1 MPETLADGVWRID
14 CGSVNAYLV
23 DDPQSLTLVDAGMAW
38 DAGTVRS
45 AIHDAGFAV
54 SDLERV
60 LVTHYDA
67 DHVGGLSRLPI
78 DVPVHVGERDADLV
92 AGRRVPPVS
101 NLKGFTQR
109 VSRLLHYSID
119 APVEAV
125 ADGEEV
131 GSFTAIH
138 TPGHTRGHTAF
149 ASEALDVA
157 FVGDLV
163 TSDGDAFS
171 PTPWYLNW
179 DDDQIRPSI
188 ERLVERLPDVS
199 VLAPGHGDPITE
211 GAVDALSRL
220 AD

>member
-1 MPETLADGVWRID
+1 MPETLADGVWWID

-23 DDPQSLTLVDAGMAW
+23 DDPAGPTLVDAGMAW
-38 DAGTVRS
+38 NAGTVRE
-45 AIHDAGFAV
+45 AIHEAGFAV

-78 DVPVHVGERDADLV
+78 DVPVHVGERDADYV
-92 AGRRVPPVS
+92 AGRRAPSLS

-119 APVEAV
+119 APIEAV
-125 ADGEEV
+125 RDGDEV

-149 ASEALDVA
+149 VSEALDVA
-157 FVGDLV
+157 FVGDIV
-163 TSDGDAFS
+163 TSDGEGFS

-179 DDDQIRPSI
+179 DDDAIDPSI
-188 ERLVERLPDVS
+188 ERLVDRLPDVS
-199 VLAPGHGDPITE
+199 VVAPGHGAPITE
-211 GAVDALSRL
+211 DAVAALARL